1 MQASCRRQVLFL
13 MADPP
18 LEGELSLAGG
28 FIPRRLT
35 PERLPESHAV
45 WDDLAAA
52 LPDLFFSNRARSV
65 LARIPLLSAAP
76 DVLPDEALTR
86 AAVILSVLGHA
97 YWRCEPSRFF
107 PRRTTQVSSE
117 LPCCIASPWREV
129 SRRLGRHDPERP
141 YQNFYDLFL
150 SNYRVRNGVA
160 EQAPRTI
167 ENLDVLVS
175 CFRNEA
181 ERVFYMSFVEMHY
194 HMTPLVGAVCDIEDA
209 IRSDSVGAVVS
220 ALLRVEAGLGKA
232 AAVWSKISARPASRV
247 FCDPVLWSKTAAIL
261 GVPPEGTPQGATSG
275 ACAPM
280 LYVLDALLGRES
292 YASHYGQFVAERAGL
307 FVTSSVRS
315 FSDAARRMALTAYV
329 EERRDSSEGRALGEA
344 FDAVLTAYAG
354 DDGWLGRHAA
364 KVFNYLC
371 VSTITGRNASVSGDE
386 RYFSRQTWVSASAE
400 LHDSR
405 AERNS
410 AAAGCPF
417 VETQTNACPIG
428 GGGTRET
435 APRASSPAPAH
446 SRQGVGECRDSVRA
460 AAMRR
465 AATLPE
471 YSLAQLAR
479 HHEDDELWLAID
491 GFIYDVS
498 AFLAK
503 HPGGV
508 AILQAYA
515 GQDVGEVFW
524 AQVVHHNPAVPALLE
539 RRLIGRL
546 RPVEAESEDG
556 TLLDALAMLI
566 RCKQS
571 SRMQYEHSMEGSL
584 GLKLWSDENAHMLLL
599 EENLPAVFEL
609 LTPGSF
615 REIAESSDARR
626 IRESAQYL
634 SSTLDLS
641 GQPVPGVVAL
651 VRDRCAALF
660 RRDLTLT
667 NRLLE
672 LMFEAI
678 ADTEPWEPS
687 ARTAQSA
694 LERRRALAAA
704 MQLELARYFAE
715 DDYARGRE

>member
-1 MQASCRRQVLFL
+1 
-13 MADPP
+13 
-18 LEGELSLAGG
+18 
-28 FIPRRLT
+28 
-35 PERLPESHAV
+35 LPESHVV
-45 WDDLAAA
+45 WDELAAA
-52 LPDLFFSNRARSV
+52 LPDLFFSNRAQSV
-65 LARIPLLSAAP
+65 LARLPQLSAAA

-86 AAVILSVLGHA
+86 AAVILSALGHA
-97 YWRCEPSRFF
+97 YWRCGPSRFF
-107 PRRTTQVSSE
+107 PRRITQVSSE
-117 LPCCIASPWREV
+117 LPLCIAAPWRQV

-150 SNYRVRNGVA
+150 SNYRVRTGIA

-167 ENLDVLVS
+167 ENLEVLVS
-175 CFRNEA
+175 CFKNEA

-194 HMTPLVGAVCDIEDA
+194 HMTPLVSAVCDMEDA
-209 IRSDSVGAVVS
+209 IRSDATGAVVS
-220 ALLRVEAGLGKA
+220 ALLRVEASLSKA
-232 AAVWSKISARPASRV
+232 TAVWNKISARPASRV

-261 GVPPEGTPQGATSG
+261 GVPPEGSPQGATSG

-280 LYVLDALLGRES
+280 LYAMDALLGRES
-292 YASHYGQFVAERAGL
+292 YASHYGQFVADRARN
-307 FVTSSVRS
+307 FVPSSVRT
-315 FSDAARRMALTAYV
+315 FCDRIRRLTLGAYV
-329 EERRDSSEGRALGEA
+329 ESRRDSTDGRPLGEA

-410 AAAGCPF
+410 GAARCPF
-417 VETQTNACPIG
+417 VETRKNAC
-428 GGGTRET
+428 
-435 APRASSPAPAH
+435 APDDLGAEDFESRAS
-446 SRQGVGECRDSVRA
+446 RQALVQRRRVVDEARENVRA

-465 AATLPE
+465 AAELPE
-471 YSLAQLAR
+471 YSISELAR
-479 HHEDDELWLAID
+479 HHEDDGLWLAID
-491 GFIYDVS
+491 GFVYDVS
-498 AFLAK
+498 TFLAK

-524 AQVVHHNPAVPALLE
+524 GQVVHHNPAVPAILE
-539 RRLIGRL
+539 RLLIGRL
-546 RPVEAESEDG
+546 RRSDAETEDG
-556 TLLDALAMLI
+556 ALHSALALLT

-609 LTPGSF
+609 LAPGSF
-615 REIAESSDARR
+615 REIAETTDARR
-626 IRESAQYL
+626 IRERSQHL

-641 GQPVPGVVAL
+641 GQPAPEFVAL
-651 VRDRCAALF
+651 VRERCAALC

-672 LMFEAI
+672 LTFEAI
-678 ADTEPWEPS
+678 VGTEASRAS
-687 ARTAQSA
+687 ALAGRSA
-694 LERRRALAAA
+694 LERRRGLAAA
-704 MQLELARYFAE
+704 MRLELARYFAR
-715 DDYARGRE
+715 DDYPGDRA